1 MAKNSEQIKELVNQ
15 VRINGTLAEIKTFE
29 GNTKEKNTPY
39 ISVDGQIRYGNT
51 AVETARFRM
60 FCLAEKAD
68 GTESKAYKTLCD
80 WVDKAVP
87 MTDSVE
93 NATKLCLTAN
103 VVDNDF
109 YNAQDEL
116 VEGIGF
122 NGRFINPYEEEN
134 ETYVSQ
140 ASMTVDGYV
149 QSITDEIRNEEPTG
163 RKRFT
168 LVTTDYTRRAII
180 IKNIIVP
187 QDLVDAFDDV
197 IEKGTCAQFF
207 LGYYLHKGEK
217 RVVNTGGIG
226 RQRTTTGRDY
236 TELIFEGCSVPYEED
251 SPYFIDSK
259 ILKELMNNRQAHLDE
274 LKERHEAS
282 ESNGSKT
289 TANRRGVA
297 TKSKSK
303 PAEMDDIVSDDDI
316 PF

>member
-15 VRINGTLAEIKTFE
+15 VRINGTLAELKTFE

-140 ASMTVDGYV
+140 ASMTIDGYV
-149 QSITDEIRNEEPTG
+149 QSIADEVRNDEPTG

-168 LVTTDYTRRAII
+168 LITTDYTRRAII

-187 QDLVDAFDDV
+187 QELVGDFEDV
-197 IEKGTCAQFF
+197 VEKGTCAQFF
-207 LGYYLHKGEK
+207 LGYYIHKGEK
-217 RVVNTGGIG
+217 RAVSSGGIG
-226 RQRTTTGRDY
+226 RQRTTTGKDY
-236 TELIFEGCSVPYEED
+236 MELIFEGCSVPYDED
-251 SPYFIDSK
+251 SPYYIDSK
-259 ILKELMNNRQAHLDE
+259 VLKELMNNRQAHLE
-274 LKERHEAS
+274 EVKERHEAS
-282 ESNGSKT
+282 AETGAKKATSRK
-289 TANRRGVA
+289 GVA
-297 TKSKSK
+297 SRAKTSS
-303 PAEMDDIVSDDDI
+303 AQMEDIVSDDDI